1 MLVSD
6 LGQLSTWIV
15 VLSWTCVLFWHQ
27 MYVWSWHFYSDWDLL
42 LTFSILNFSL
52 IHSAF
57 AANRLALGWRTSTSS
72 ELVFCCLS
80 KTHHPLHPYLRRI
93 ANINYQ
99 INLAVIHVCFQC
111 PRRTR
116 RLICRLYDPF
126 IHLLYSQG
134 SHRRSYVRPLALVF
148 GECQSDF

>member
-1 MLVSD
+1 MCIILAPDVRMI
-6 LGQLSTWIV
+6 LA
-15 VLSWTCVLFWHQ
+15 
-27 MYVWSWHFYSDWDLL
+27 LL
-42 LTFSILNFSL
+42 LGLRFIAYVFYPKLQSHPLRFCRQS
-52 IHSAF
+52 S
-57 AANRLALGWRTSTSS
+57 GPCWRTSTSS
-72 ELVFCCLS
+72 KLVFCCLS